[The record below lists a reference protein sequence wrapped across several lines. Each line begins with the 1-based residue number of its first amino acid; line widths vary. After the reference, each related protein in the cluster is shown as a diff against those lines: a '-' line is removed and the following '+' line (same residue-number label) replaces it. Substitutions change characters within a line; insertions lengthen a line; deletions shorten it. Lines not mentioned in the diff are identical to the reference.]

1 MLSRSWRKINLRG
14 SRPQRN
20 WLGERTITFS
30 VLTATTGESDR
41 KYARGWCV
49 RDNGKGNW
57 WHNGSLPGTTSIMV
71 RTENGMGWGA
81 LTNMRTQPSST
92 INTALDQMVWD
103 MVPKVPVW
111 NS

>member
-1 MLSRSWRKINLRG
+1 MNLIG
-14 SRPQRN
+14 
-20 WLGERTITFS
+20 
-30 VLTATTGESDR
+30 

-57 WHNGSLPGTTSIMV
+57 WHNGSLPGTTGIMV

-103 MVPKVPVW
+103 MVNKVPVW